1 MKKALSILLGVP
13 AAAFVLIG
21 LAWWVAP
28 AQIAPQVGMTKLEG
42 AALSTQIGDLGS
54 FFLVMG
60 VCILIALVKRD
71 RFWFLPALMLIS
83 VAATGRIIAWLVHG
97 AALTLDN
104 LAVELPVAA
113 LLVLAFRLQDSSRT
127 TPTQGTT

>member
-1 MKKALSILLGVP
+1 MKKALSLLLGVP
-13 AAAFVLIG
+13 AVAFIVIG

-28 AQIAPQVGMTKLEG
+28 AQIAGQLGMTMLEG

-60 VCILIALVKRD
+60 ACILIGVVKGD

-83 VAATGRIIAWLVHG
+83 AAPTGRIIAWLAHG
-97 AALTLDN
+97 AALTVDN
-104 LAVELPVAA
+104 LAVELPVAV
-113 LLVLAFRLQDSSRT
+113 LLAVAFKLQG
-127 TPTQGTT
+127 PK

>member
-1 MKKALSILLGVP
+1 MKKALPFLLGVP

-28 AQIAPQVGMTKLEG
+28 AQIAGQLGMTMLEG

-54 FFLVMG
+54 FFFVMG
-60 VCILIALVKRD
+60 ACILLALVKGD

-83 VAATGRIIAWLVHG
+83 MAAIGRVIAWLFHD

-113 LLVLAFRLQDSSRT
+113 LLAVAFKLQE
-127 TPTQGTT
+127 PK

>member
-1 MKKALSILLGVP
+1 MKRALPFSLAVP

-21 LAWWVAP
+21 LAWWMAP
-28 AQIAPQVGMTKLEG
+28 VKIAPLLGMTMLEG

-60 VCILIALVKRD
+60 SCILIALVKGD

-83 VAATGRIIAWLVHG
+83 VAATGRIIAWLAHD
-97 AALTLDN
+97 AALTLTN

-113 LLVLAFRLQDSSRT
+113 LLVVAFRLHE
-127 TPTQGTT
+127 PK